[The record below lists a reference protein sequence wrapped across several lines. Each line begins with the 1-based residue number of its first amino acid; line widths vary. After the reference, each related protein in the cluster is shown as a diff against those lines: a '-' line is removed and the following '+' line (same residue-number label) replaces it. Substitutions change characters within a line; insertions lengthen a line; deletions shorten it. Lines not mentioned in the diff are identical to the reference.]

1 MADEIMQEDIGE
13 EEIERDQY
21 LVFIVKAQEF
31 GIQAMRVQE
40 ISALLPV
47 TEVPNAPP
55 YVDGIMNLRGHLVS
69 VINFRKKF
77 GFELKEKDE
86 DTRII
91 MVEHSGFPI
100 GIIVDSVEEVIKI
113 ADEKVQKLPET
124 TTTLMSEEY
133 ITGVG
138 MLEGRLII
146 LLDADKVLTKTEL
159 IKVSEITKIK
169 DEVIAKSGLQDSDS
183 KSEIPNPISEIKGR
197 Q

>member
-1 MADEIMQEDIGE
+1 MADEIIQENISE

-21 LVFIVKAQEF
+21 LVFTVKTQEF
-31 GIQAMRVQE
+31 GIQAMRIQE
-40 ISALLPV
+40 ISVPLPV

-55 YVDGIMNLRGHLVS
+55 YVEGIANLRGYLVS

-77 GFELKEKDE
+77 GFETKEKDE

-113 ADEKVQKLPET
+113 PDDKVQKLPET
-124 TTTLMSEEY
+124 TTTQMSEEY

-138 MLEGRLII
+138 ILEGRLII
-146 LLDADKVLTKTEL
+146 LLDADKVLTKAEA
-159 IKVSEITKIK
+159 IKVGELTKIK
-169 DEVIAKSGLQDSDS
+169 DAVIAESGLQNLEL
-183 KSEIPNPISEIKGR
+183 KPEIPNPKSEI
-197 Q
+197 

>member
-1 MADEIMQEDIGE
+1 MANEIIQENISE

-31 GIQAMRVQE
+31 GVQAMRIQE
-40 ISALLPV
+40 ISAPLPV
-47 TEVPNAPP
+47 TKVPNAPP
-55 YVDGIMNLRGHLVS
+55 YVEGIMNLRGHLVS
-69 VINFRKKF
+69 VINFRRKF
-77 GFELKEKDE
+77 GFETKEYDE

-113 ADEKVQKLPET
+113 TDEKVQKLPET
-124 TTTLMSEEY
+124 TTTLMLEEY

-146 LLDADKVLTKTEL
+146 LLDADNVLTKAEV
-159 IKVSEITKIK
+159 IKVGELTKIK
-169 DEVIAKSGLQDSDS
+169 DAVIAESGSQNPGLKSGIQ
-183 KSEIPNPISEIKGR
+183 NPISEIKGG

>member
-1 MADEIMQEDIGE
+1 MANEIIQEDIGE

-21 LVFIVKAQEF
+21 LVFIVKTQEF
-31 GIQAMRVQE
+31 GIQAMRIQE
-40 ISALLPV
+40 ISAPLPV
-47 TEVPNAPP
+47 TKVPNAPA

-69 VINFRKKF
+69 VINFRRKF
-77 GFELKEKDE
+77 GFETKEYDE

-113 ADEKVQKLPET
+113 PDDKVQKLPET

-146 LLDADKVLTKTEL
+146 LLDADNVLTKAEV
-159 IKVSEITKIK
+159 IKVGELTKIK
-169 DEVIAKSGLQDSDS
+169 DAVIAESGLQSPEL
-183 KSEIPNPISEIKGR
+183 KSEIPNPLSEIKGG